1 MTNNSIQKNIF
12 DYRTLRLVIGLIA
25 CLLPIVV
32 SFFSSQTLTSISA
45 SYYTEGRDWFVGLLF
60 IVGSFLLAYNGHTRK
75 QLVASKIAAF
85 AAVGIAIFPTACE
98 KCEAGFISTLHYI
111 SAAILFSILAY
122 FCLVP
127 FRKKVKAKNSSKQSR
142 RNTIYLLCGIVMIIC
157 MLGMAIANFALPAEF
172 VARLRLIYWG
182 EAIGLGAFGVAWF
195 VSGKALPFF
204 ADPNERLKLEKAL
217 DPR

>member
-1 MTNNSIQKNIF
+1 MTNNSIRKSIF
-12 DYRTLRLVIGLIA
+12 DYRTLRLMIGLIA

-60 IVGSFLLAYNGHTRK
+60 IVGSFLLAYNGHTRI

-85 AAVGIAIFPTACE
+85 AAIGIAIFPTSCE

-122 FCLVP
+122 FCLGP
-127 FRKKVKAKNSSKQSR
+127 FRKKVRARNSNKQSR
-142 RNTIYLLCGIVMIIC
+142 RNTIYLICGIVMIIC
-157 MLGMAIANFALPAEF
+157 MLGMAIANFALPAEV

-182 EAIGLGAFGVAWF
+182 EAIGLGSFGVAWF